1 MSNNLNAPVLN
12 VKLIKWS
19 LNRIN
24 IIKHCTLIYII
35 LMFLWDN
42 VRDTYQ
48 IQLII
53 ANIINPLWTG
63 HHGNRIS
70 IGLSF
75 IYFLLTRLILMI

>member
-53 ANIINPLWTG
+53 ANIIVMKLIDTG
-63 HHGNRIS
+63 RRRREPANI
-70 IGLSF
+70 
-75 IYFLLTRLILMI
+75 